1 MKRLNLGNMPDD
13 ILTKAA
19 TPIPTK
25 TTVTND
31 YDALYQILLGEEFVV
46 IESDEHRTSAA
57 GCAECVPVKSFVT
70 YLNLRKVKLATKR
83 IGKNRWVLSIQ
94 E

>member
-1 MKRLNLGNMPDD
+1 MPDN

-25 TTVTND
+25 TVVTTD
-31 YDALYQILLGEEFVV
+31 YDALHQLLLQEEFVV
-46 IESDEHRTSAA
+46 IESDDHRKNAA
-57 GCAECVPVKSFVT
+57 GCDECVPVKSFVT
-70 YLNLRKVKLATKR
+70 YLNLRKIKLATKR